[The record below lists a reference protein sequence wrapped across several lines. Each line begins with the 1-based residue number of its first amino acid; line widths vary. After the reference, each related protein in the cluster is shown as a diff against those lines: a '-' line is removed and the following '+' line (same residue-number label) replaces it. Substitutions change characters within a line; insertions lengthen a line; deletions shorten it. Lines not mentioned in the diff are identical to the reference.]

1 MEPETTPETPD
12 SSHGDAASNSV
23 SPVDS
28 TKDDHAS
35 GSAASDDDINDGSPS
50 GSAKA
55 KSEYARDAR
64 ERERFMAWLGLDDDE
79 AIELYRRMRMS
90 RIPSEHA
97 LLGATAEVRLT
108 RMKEALEARL
118 RSLPRFTYP
127 EFRSRLQIGQR
138 VKITSDL
145 FNIVSEDADELAK
158 MALLS
163 GEMITR
169 MIDKIDEQ
177 MALHLEIVD
186 RLEAVRRLEE
196 KAIASPPV
204 WALEMARM
212 IEGLG
217 FDRLSIRSKGKHI
230 VDDIRQVLERHGS
243 PSEDTAEMFDR
254 IAERLVH
261 SIDGAPADDDLKAD
275 APAIIDDDAVFPM
288 DSVIPREF
296 APDLPSPSPR
306 PAVNNVPSGRMVKAF
321 FAGEV
326 RAKTASEPR
335 PDEPRSGG
343 FAMIDGLH
351 GELRFEGIY
360 SQFEPGEASPLD
372 AAWMARIEERVGFG
386 MTEVMRR
393 DGILPDA
400 AWFRYEV
407 PYGDYALVQMRG
419 TSSVLPRLR
428 DASALA
434 DPGSARISG
443 MLPPYVSM
451 QRYGEMLGASERDL
465 RSLAEWDAPGTGY
478 EHLRPAVLDGNYGD
492 PVQAYEVMKRAVV
505 MHLSSVLGPD
515 EAGRISPLAHD
526 HMARFWLFLVVG
538 RMRSSQL
545 EQLWPDGFFHG
556 VEGHDVGL
564 GNDGHLRLLRMNKGS
579 IDASIS

>member
-12 SSHGDAASNSV
+12 SMHGDAASNSA
-23 SPVDS
+23 SPVNS

-35 GSAASDDDINDGSPS
+35 GSVASGDDIDDGSLS

-79 AIELYRRMRMS
+79 AIELYHRMRMS

-97 LLGATAEVRLT
+97 LLGATAEERLT
-108 RMKEALEARL
+108 RMKETLEARL

-145 FNIVSEDADELAK
+145 FDVVSNDADELAK

-196 KAIASPPV
+196 KAIASPPA
-204 WALEMARM
+204 WALEIARM
-212 IEGLG
+212 IESLG
-217 FDRLSIRSKGKHI
+217 FDRLSIRSKGRRI

-243 PSEDTAEMFDR
+243 PSEDTAEIFDR

-261 SIDGAPADDDLKAD
+261 SIDGGPDDDDLKA
-275 APAIIDDDAVFPM
+275 ATSAIFDDDAVFPM

-296 APDLPSPSPR
+296 WPVVQSSSPT
-306 PAVNNVPSGRMVKAF
+306 PAGSDVPSGRVVEAF

-326 RAKTASEPR
+326 KAKTASEPR
-335 PDEPRSGG
+335 PDEPRFGG
-343 FAMIDGLH
+343 FAGIEGLPNEH
-351 GELRFEGIY
+351 RFEALY
-360 SQFEPGEASPLD
+360 SQFERGEASPLD
-372 AAWMARIEERVGFG
+372 ASRKARIEERDGFG
-386 MTEVMRR
+386 MTEVMLR
-393 DGILPDA
+393 DGVLPDA
-400 AWFRYEV
+400 AWLRYEAV
-407 PYGDYALVQMRG
+407 YGDYVLVQMRG
-419 TSSVLPRLR
+419 ASSVLPRLR

-434 DPGSARISG
+434 DTGSGRISG
-443 MLPPYVSM
+443 MLPPYASM
-451 QRYGEMLGASERDL
+451 AQYGEMVGASATEL
-465 RSLAEWDAPGTGY
+465 RSLAEWDAPGRGY
-478 EHLRPAVLDGNYGD
+478 EHLRPAILNGNRGD
-492 PVQAYEVMKRAVV
+492 PMQAHEVMKRAVV
-505 MHLSSVLGPD
+505 MHLSSVLGSD
-515 EAGRISPLAHD
+515 EAGRISPMAHD

-538 RMRSSQL
+538 RMRCTQL

-564 GNDGHLRLLRMNKGS
+564 GNEGHLRLLRMNKGS
-579 IDASIS
+579 IDASIG

>member
-1 MEPETTPETPD
+1 
-12 SSHGDAASNSV
+12 
-23 SPVDS
+23 
-28 TKDDHAS
+28 
-35 GSAASDDDINDGSPS
+35 
-50 GSAKA
+50 
-55 KSEYARDAR
+55 
-64 ERERFMAWLGLDDDE
+64 MAWLGLDDDE
-79 AIELYRRMRMS
+79 AIELYHRMRMS
-90 RIPSEHA
+90 QIPSEHA
-97 LLGATAEVRLT
+97 LLGATAEDRLT

-145 FNIVSEDADELAK
+145 FNIVPEDADELAK

-169 MIDKIDEQ
+169 MIDRIDEQ

-186 RLEAVRRLEE
+186 RLEAVRRVEE

-230 VDDIRQVLERHGS
+230 VDDIRQVLKQHGS
-243 PSEDTAEMFDR
+243 PSEDTADMFDR
-254 IAERLVH
+254 LADRLAQ
-261 SIDGAPADDDLKAD
+261 SIEGAPDDDDLKAD
-275 APAIIDDDAVFPM
+275 TPAIIDDDAVFPM
-288 DSVIPREF
+288 ESVIPREF
-296 APDLPSPSPR
+296 APDVPSPR
-306 PAVNNVPSGRMVKAF
+306 LKSVVNNVLSGRMVEAF

-326 RAKTASEPR
+326 GAKTASEPS

-343 FAMIDGLH
+343 FAVIEGLDNAF
-351 GELRFEGIY
+351 RFEGIY
-360 SQFEPGEASPLD
+360 SQFERGEASPLN
-372 AAWMARIEERVGFG
+372 ASWMARIEEREGFG
-386 MTEVMRR
+386 MTEVMLR

-407 PYGDYALVQMRG
+407 AHGDYVLVQMRG
-419 TSSVLPRLR
+419 ASNLLPPFR
-428 DASALA
+428 DAAGLA
-434 DPGSARISG
+434 TIGSGMTSG
-443 MLPPYVSM
+443 MLPPYASM
-451 QRYGEMLGASERDL
+451 AQYGEMVGASETEF
-465 RSLAEWDAPGTGY
+465 RSLEAWDAPGMGPV
-478 EHLRPAVLDGNYGD
+478 HLQPAVLNGNHGD
-492 PVQAYEVMKRAVV
+492 PVQAYEVMKRAVDI
-505 MHLSSVLGPD
+505 HLSNVLG
-515 EAGRISPLAHD
+515 AGKSARISPLAHD

-538 RMRSSQL
+538 RMRCSQL

-579 IDASIS
+579 IEASIV

>member
-1 MEPETTPETPD
+1 MEPDNTPETPD
-12 SSHGDAASNSV
+12 SSHRDAASNSA

-28 TKDDHAS
+28 TRDDHALS
-35 GSAASDDDINDGSPS
+35 SAASDDDIDDGSHS

-64 ERERFMAWLGLDDDE
+64 ERERFLAWLGLDDDE
-79 AIELYRRMRMS
+79 AIELYHRMRMS

-97 LLGATAEVRLT
+97 LLGATAEERIT
-108 RMKEALEARL
+108 RMKKALETRL
-118 RSLPRFTYP
+118 RSLPRFAYP
-127 EFRSRLQIGQR
+127 EFRSRLQIGRR
-138 VKITSDL
+138 VKITSDI
-145 FNIVSEDADELAK
+145 FNVVPEDADELAK

-169 MIDKIDEQ
+169 MLDKIDEQ

-196 KAIASPPV
+196 KAIASPPT
-204 WALEMARM
+204 WTLEMARM

-243 PSEDTAEMFDR
+243 PSEDTAKMFDR
-254 IAERLVH
+254 VAERLVH
-261 SIDGAPADDDLKAD
+261 SIDGALDDDDLKAD
-275 APAIIDDDAVFPM
+275 TPAIIDDDAVFPM
-288 DSVIPREF
+288 EAVIPREF
-296 APDLPSPSPR
+296 APDLPSPSLR
-306 PAVNNVPSGRMVKAF
+306 PTVNNVPPGRMVEAF
-321 FAGEV
+321 FALEV
-326 RAKTASEPR
+326 GAKTASEPS

-343 FAMIDGLH
+343 FAMVDGLH
-351 GELRFEGIY
+351 SEFRFEGIY
-360 SQFEPGEASPLD
+360 SQFERGEASPLD

-386 MTEVMRR
+386 MTEVMLR
-393 DGILPDA
+393 DGIFPDA

-407 PYGDYALVQMRG
+407 PHGDYALLQMRG
-419 TSSVLPRLR
+419 ASSVLPRLR

-434 DPGSARISG
+434 DTGSGMISG

-465 RSLAEWDAPGTGY
+465 RSLAEWDALGTGY
-478 EHLRPAVLDGNYGD
+478 EHLRPAVLDGNHGD
-492 PVQAYEVMKRAVV
+492 PVQAYEVMKRAVDI
-505 MHLSSVLGPD
+505 HLSNVLG
-515 EAGRISPLAHD
+515 AGESARISPLAHD

-538 RMRSSQL
+538 RMRCSQL

-564 GNDGHLRLLRMNKGS
+564 GNHGHLRLLRMNKGS
-579 IDASIS
+579 IDASIV